1 MSTRRTG
8 REREALTDEQI
19 EAIAAADTH
28 FGAVTTEDLKT
39 AVAVSGDG
47 RVKVPVSIRLDQEVL
62 DFYRAQGPGY
72 QTRINNDLLRLV
84 RERTRAP
91 RPRLVF
97 RRAVTR
103 TLRGIGVKGP
113 GR

>member
-1 MSTRRTG
+1 MSARNAG
-8 REREALTDEQI
+8 RERAALTDEQI
-19 EAIAAADTH
+19 EAIAAADTY
-28 FGAVTTEDLKT
+28 FGAVTAEDLEA

-72 QTRINNDLLRLV
+72 QTRINNDLLGLV
-84 RERTRAP
+84 RERTSARR
-91 RPRLVF
+91 RPLVF

-103 TLRGIGVKGP
+103 TLRGVSMT